1 MSGKQYLNA
10 FMNNTATIRDV
21 LAANVE
27 GAPHKVVAYDKDGK
41 LALPAADGDPAIGI
55 LLSDTAAND
64 SGVSKAGTEVDVLIK
79 DIGLA
84 LAGGAIKKG
93 EHLTATTTGAVQK
106 AAAGNFILGIA
117 MTATTAAGELVQ
129 IQMTKSGYEKAAS
142 GGN

>member
-1 MSGKQYLNA
+1 MADKQYLNA
-10 FMNNTATIRDV
+10 FMNNSATIRDV
-21 LAANVE
+21 LAADVTD
-27 GAPHKVVAYDKDGK
+27 APHKAVTYDAEGK
-41 LALPAADGDPAIGI
+41 LILPAADGDPAIGI

-64 SGVSKAGTEVDVLIK
+64 SGVSKPGTVVLIK

>member
-1 MSGKQYLNA
+1 M
-10 FMNNTATIRDV
+10 
-21 LAANVE
+21 
-27 GAPHKVVAYDKDGK
+27 
-41 LALPAADGDPAIGI
+41 
-55 LLSDTAAND
+55 
-64 SGVSKAGTEVDVLIK
+64 SKAGTEVDVLIK

>member
-1 MSGKQYLNA
+1 MARPYRGA
-10 FMNNTATIRDV
+10 APRRAPRGGV
-21 LAANVE
+21 LWAGE
-27 GAPHKVVAYDKDGK
+27 GQHPP
-41 LALPAADGDPAIGI
+41 PAADGDPAIGI

>member
-1 MSGKQYLNA
+1 MADKQYLNA
-10 FMNNTATIRDV
+10 FMNNSATIRDV
-21 LAANVE
+21 LAADVTD
-27 GAPHKVVAYDKDGK
+27 APHKAVTYDAEGK
-41 LALPAADGDPAIGI
+41 P
-55 LLSDTAAND
+55 AAND
-64 SGVSKAGTEVDVLIK
+64 GGVSKAGTEVDVLIK

-117 MTATTAAGELVQ
+117 MTATTAAGELVP